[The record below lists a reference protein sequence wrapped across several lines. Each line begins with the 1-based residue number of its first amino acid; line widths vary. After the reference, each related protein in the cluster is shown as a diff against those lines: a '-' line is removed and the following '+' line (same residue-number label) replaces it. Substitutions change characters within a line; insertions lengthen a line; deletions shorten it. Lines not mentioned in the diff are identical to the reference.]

1 MVAFSASASARVRE
15 VAGVTDEVPGEVTD
29 TAPYGGEPET
39 SDSLKA
45 FGEVVKAFRRR
56 AGLTQEQFAPMVGY
70 SVPTIASI
78 EQGRRLP
85 SADFVERA
93 ERVLD
98 AFAVIRAAAKHLA
111 RKPGL
116 ASWFRQWAKLEAEAV
131 TLYTYENRL
140 VPGLLQTPAYAKTL
154 FDEQIPALGDDE
166 IESLLTTRVARTKL
180 LTERPHTIYS
190 FIVEEHVLRRQTGGP
205 EVMRDQIDHILDL
218 CSRRNIDIQVMPQSR
233 GHHAGLNGP
242 LCLLETQENRWY
254 AYCEGQETGQ
264 LIPDAKVVSI
274 LQKRYARM
282 RAQALSAEES
292 VSLLREMRGAT

>member
-1 MVAFSASASARVRE
+1 M
-15 VAGVTDEVPGEVTD
+15 TDEVPGEVTD

-93 ERVLD
+93 EQVLD
-98 AFAVIRAAAKHLA
+98 AFEVIRAAAKHLA

-140 VPGLLQTPAYAKTL
+140 VPGLLQTPAYARTL
-154 FDEQIPALGDDE
+154 FEEQIPALGDEE
-166 IESLLTTRVARTKL
+166 IESKLTARVERTKL
-180 LTERPHTIYS
+180 LTDRPHTIYS
-190 FIVEEHVLRRQTGGP
+190 FIVEEHVLRRQMGSP
-205 EVMRDQIDHILDL
+205 EVMREQITHILDI
-218 CSRRNIDIQVMPQSR
+218 CARRNIDIQIMPQTR
-233 GHHAGLNGP
+233 GHHAGLDGP
-242 LCLLETQENRWY
+242 LQLLETPENKWY
-254 AYCEGQETGQ
+254 AYCEGQRAAHLLTDPKE
-264 LIPDAKVVSI
+264 ISI

-282 RAQALSAEES
+282 RAQALSIEKS
-292 VSLLREMRGAT
+292 VSLLREMRGAP

>member
-1 MVAFSASASARVRE
+1 M
-15 VAGVTDEVPGEVTD
+15 TDEVPGEG
-29 TAPYGGEPET
+29 PGGNEPEA

-45 FGEVVKAFRRR
+45 FGEVVKAFRKR
-56 AGLTQEQFAPMVGY
+56 AGLTQEQFAPPVGY

-85 SADFVERA
+85 SADFVARA
-93 ERVLD
+93 EEVLD
-98 AFAVIRAAAKHLA
+98 AFGVIRAAAKHLA

-116 ASWFRQWAKLEAEAV
+116 ASWFRQWARLELQAV

-166 IESLLTTRVARTKL
+166 IEAALAARVERMKL

-190 FIVEEHVLRRQTGGP
+190 FIVEEHVLRRLTGGP
-205 EVMRDQIDHILDL
+205 EVMREQIDHVLDL
-218 CSRRNIDIQVMPQSR
+218 CARRNIDIQIMPQSR
-233 GHHAGLNGP
+233 GHHAGLGGP
-242 LCLLETQENRWY
+242 LQLLETPENKWY
-254 AYCEGQETGQ
+254 AYCEGQRAAH
-264 LIPDAKVVSI
+264 LIADPKEISI

-282 RAQALSAEES
+282 RAQALSFEES

>member
-1 MVAFSASASARVRE
+1 M
-15 VAGVTDEVPGEVTD
+15 TDEVPGEVTD

-98 AFAVIRAAAKHLA
+98 AFEVIRAAAKHLA

-166 IESLLTTRVARTKL
+166 IEAKLAARVERMKL
-180 LTERPHTIYS
+180 LTDRPHTIYS
-190 FIVEEHVLRRQTGGP
+190 FIIEEHVLRRQTGGQ
-205 EVMRDQIDHILDL
+205 EVMREQITHILDI
-218 CSRRNIDIQVMPQSR
+218 CARRNIDIQVMPQSR
-233 GHHAGLNGP
+233 GHHAGLSGP
-242 LCLLETQENRWY
+242 LQLLETPENKWY
-254 AYCEGQETGQ
+254 AYCEGQENGQ
-264 LIPDAKVVSI
+264 FIPDPKVVSI

-282 RAQALSAEES
+282 RAQALSFEES

>member
-1 MVAFSASASARVRE
+1 M
-15 VAGVTDEVPGEVTD
+15 TDEVPGEVTD
-29 TAPYGGEPET
+29 TAPYGGEPEA

-140 VPGLLQTPAYAKTL
+140 VPGLLQTPAYAKTI
-154 FDEQIPALGDDE
+154 FSERIPALGDDE
-166 IESLLTTRVARTKL
+166 IEAKLVARVDRKKL
-180 LTERPHTIYS
+180 LTDRPHTIYS

-205 EVMRDQIDHILDL
+205 EVMREQITHVLDI
-218 CSRRNIDIQVMPQSR
+218 CARRNIDIQIMPQAR
-233 GHHAGLNGP
+233 GYHAGLDGP
-242 LCLLETQENRWY
+242 MQLLETPDNRWY
-254 AYCEGQETGQ
+254 AYSEGQENGL
-264 LIPDAKVVSI
+264 LIPDPKVVSI

-282 RAQALSAEES
+282 RAQALSVEDS
-292 VSLLREMRGAT
+292 VSLLREIRGAL

>member
-1 MVAFSASASARVRE
+1 M
-15 VAGVTDEVPGEVTD
+15 TDEVPGEVTD
-29 TAPYGGEPET
+29 TAPYGGEPEA

-140 VPGLLQTPAYAKTL
+140 VPGLLQTSAYARTL
-154 FDEQIPALGDDE
+154 LEEQIPALGGEE
-166 IESLLTTRVARTKL
+166 IESKLAARVERTKL
-180 LTERPHTIYS
+180 LTDRPHTIYS
-190 FIVEEHVLRRQTGGP
+190 FIVEEHVLRRQMGSP
-205 EVMRDQIDHILDL
+205 EVMREQITHILDI
-218 CSRRNIDIQVMPQSR
+218 CARRNIDIQIMPQTR
-233 GHHAGLNGP
+233 GHHAGLDGP
-242 LCLLETQENRWY
+242 LQLLETPENKWY
-254 AYCEGQETGQ
+254 AYCEGQRAAHLLTDPKE
-264 LIPDAKVVSI
+264 ISI

-282 RAQALSAEES
+282 RAQALSIEKS
-292 VSLLREMRGAT
+292 VSLLREMRGAP

>member
-1 MVAFSASASARVRE
+1 M
-15 VAGVTDEVPGEVTD
+15 TDEVPDES
-29 TAPYGGEPET
+29 AGGSEPEA

-45 FGEVVKAFRRR
+45 FGEVVKAFRKR
-56 AGLTQEQFAPMVGY
+56 AGLTQERFAPMVGY
-70 SVPTIASI
+70 SVPTVASI

-85 SADFVERA
+85 PVAFVDRA
-93 ERVLD
+93 EEVLD
-98 AFAVIRAAAKHLA
+98 AFGVIRGAAKHVA

-116 ASWFRQWAKLEAEAV
+116 AKWFRHWAKLELTAA

-166 IESLLTTRVARTKL
+166 IEANLAARVERKKL
-180 LTERPHTIYS
+180 LTDRPHTIYS
-190 FIVEEHVLRRQTGGP
+190 FIIDEHVLRRQTGGA
-205 EVMRDQIDHILDL
+205 EVMRDQAAHILDI
-218 CSRRNIDIQVMPQSR
+218 CARRNIDVQIMPQSR

-242 LCLLETQENRWY
+242 LCLLETQENKWF

-264 LIPDAKVVSI
+264 LIPDPKVVSI

-282 RAQALSAEES
+282 RAQALSFEES
-292 VSLLREMRGAT
+292 VGLLREIRGAL